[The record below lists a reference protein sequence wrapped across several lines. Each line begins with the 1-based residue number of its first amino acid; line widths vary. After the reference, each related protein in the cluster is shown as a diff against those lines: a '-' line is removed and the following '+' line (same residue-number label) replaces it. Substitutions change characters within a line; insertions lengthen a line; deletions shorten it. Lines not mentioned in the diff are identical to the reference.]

1 MPEAATVCDSSG
13 SDLRS
18 CFVRAASRLRHSSPT
33 PELDARVLTLAAF
46 GLSIERFVA
55 RSDEPAEAEGR
66 RRLDVF
72 VTRRA
77 VGEPVSRILGER
89 EFYGRMFE
97 IDGTTLDPR
106 PDTETLVD
114 AALEALRGSST
125 DAPRILDLGTGSGC
139 ILVTLLA
146 EHERATGVGVD
157 LDPQALRIAKRNA
170 MCHGVSARASFV
182 CGNWLDAIGGK
193 FDAIVTN
200 PPYIPSGDI
209 GGLAP
214 EVRAHDPRLA
224 LDGGSDGLEAFRGI
238 VDGAVS
244 ALSEGGRMIFEIGEG
259 QAESVRAILC
269 SAGFEGRKT
278 IAEYRDL
285 GGIVRCVSARRL

>member
-1 MPEAATVCDSSG
+1 MLETATACDS
-13 SDLRS
+13 DEPDFRS
-18 CFVRAASRLRHSSPT
+18 CFVHAAARLRRSSPT

-55 RSDEPAEAEGR
+55 RSGEPAAAEGR
-66 RRLDVF
+66 RRLDGF
-72 VTRRA
+72 VARRA
-77 VGEPVSRILGER
+77 EGEPVSRILGAR
-89 EFYGRMFE
+89 EFYGRRFD
-97 IDGTTLDPR
+97 IDASTLDPR

-114 AALEALRGSST
+114 AALEALRGSSQ

-157 LDPQALRIAKRNA
+157 LDPQALRVAKQNAKR
-170 MCHGVSARASFV
+170 HGVSARAFFV
-182 CGNWLDAIGGK
+182 CGNWLDALGGT
-193 FDAIVTN
+193 FYVIVTN

-209 GGLAP
+209 GRLAL

-224 LDGGSDGLEAFRGI
+224 LDGGADGLEAFRRI
-238 VDGAVS
+238 VAGAAS
-244 ALSEGGRMIFEIGEG
+244 TLSEGGRMILEIGEG
-259 QAESVRAILC
+259 QVESVRAIL
-269 SAGFEGRKT
+269 SRAGYEGSET